1 MSWAHIFENRLHQF
15 LCCSY
20 VMHASNLIVY
30 STRVLHANTI
40 EPLLHLFHLMCELQ
54 IKPFDLENQVSLI
67 TKRT

>member
-1 MSWAHIFENRLHQF
+1 MSWTQIFENRLHQF
-15 LCCSY
+15 LCYSS

-30 STRVLHANTI
+30 STRVLHANII